1 MKTLWGG
8 MESQKRTRRDLGLW
22 MMGLIFLT
30 SGLPGARSLQ
40 AAPPVEEGVALAI
53 VYDTSGSMQDNVPG
67 PGGKYAPKYL
77 IANKALTEIIRKVS
91 AYQTNTPSGVPR
103 KIEAGL
109 FVFQGNGAREAV
121 KFGPFD
127 AKAMQAWVGRF
138 SNPAGST
145 PLGNSISTAGTAVL
159 GSGMSHKH
167 IVVIT
172 DGVNTI

>member
-1 MKTLWGG
+1 MKTVWGWL
-8 MESQKRTRRDLGLW
+8 ESRKQTRRHSGLW
-22 MMGLIFLT
+22 RMGLMLVAA
-30 SGLPGARSLQ
+30 GLAGAWPLH
-40 AAPPVEEGVALAI
+40 AAPAVEEGVALAI
-53 VYDTSGSMQDNVPG
+53 VYDTSGSMQDNVLG
-67 PGGKYAPKYL
+67 PGGKYAPKYA
-77 IANKALTEIIRKVS
+77 IANKALTEIIKKVS
-91 AYQTNTPSGVPR
+91 AFQTNTPSGVPR

-109 FVFQGNGAREAV
+109 FVFQGSGAREAV

-127 AKAMQAWVGRF
+127 AKAMQSWVGRF